1 MIWFLIFSY
10 TSSGTEGTQKKM
22 CNNVEQYIFYLIR
35 EIYPVPKTKSRDPI
49 DDKLILRMLVFYNSE
64 VAAKG

>member
-1 MIWFLIFSY
+1 
-10 TSSGTEGTQKKM
+10 M